1 MSCITAIKG
10 FDPDVTVVEFRPELP
25 QPLFREL
32 PPAGAYPV
40 SKLGPTLSAAAEA
53 IHDII
58 QAPIEICAQSVL
70 AAATLAA
77 QAHADVVLPHGAARP
92 LSCFFLTIAASGER
106 KSSADGLALR
116 AVREREKALRQEA
129 DAAMGSF
136 LNAHT
141 AWEAARKKATQQ
153 KGTQGAIKV
162 ALDAPLG
169 PEPGAP
175 LTPILTVAEP
185 TLEGL
190 IKLLAVGQPS
200 VGVFAAEGGQFL
212 GSHGMTQENKLRT
225 ATGYSAL
232 WDGEAVKRVRVGDGV
247 TVLPNRRVSMH
258 LMAQPEVSAVFLSD
272 RLLADQGLLSRFL
285 ISYPPSAMGTRLWR
299 DPSQASRDKLASYN
313 ARLTHMLRSP
323 MPLAEGTRN
332 ELAPRPLPFSLEA
345 RALWIDYAN
354 NVEERLQSDGAYH
367 PITGLANKLG
377 EHAARLAAVLTLV
390 DDLHARQIT
399 GETLA
404 AGIALAE
411 YYAGEALRLHM
422 SGAVDPKLA
431 DAEKLRLWCLK
442 QPTRQV
448 SVRDIS
454 RRGPN
459 SIRVTAKARELV
471 QILLDHGWLTLLD
484 DASKRE
490 VYRVHGHD
498 L

>member
-1 MSCITAIKG
+1 M
-10 FDPDVTVVEFRPELP
+10 
-25 QPLFREL
+25 
-32 PPAGAYPV
+32 
-40 SKLGPTLSAAAEA
+40 LGPTLSAAAAA
-53 IHDII
+53 IHDIV

-141 AWEAARKKATQQ
+141 AWEATRKKATQQ

-162 ALDAPLG
+162 ALDALG
-169 PEPGAP
+169 PEPEAL

-232 WDGEAVKRVRVGDGV
+232 WDGDAVKRVRVGDGV
-247 TVLPNRRVSMH
+247 TVLPGRRVSMH

-285 ISYPPSAMGTRLWR
+285 ITSPPSAMGTRLWR
-299 DPSQASRDKLASYN
+299 ELALPSQLKLASYS
-313 ARLTHMLRSP
+313 ARLTHMLQSP
-323 MPLAEGTRN
+323 TPLAQGKCN
-332 ELAPRPLPFSLEA
+332 ELAPRALPLSVDA
-345 RALWIDYAN
+345 RALWIEYVND
-354 NVEERLQSDGAYH
+354 VERRLQSDGDYRSIA
-367 PITGLANKLG
+367 GLANKLG

-390 DDLHARQIT
+390 DDLKAQQIT
-399 GETLA
+399 DETLA

-411 YYAGEALRLHM
+411 YYAAEALRLHM

-442 QPTRQV
+442 QPARQV

-484 DASKRE
+484 DGSKRE